1 MQGLSVVPV
10 EGRNGQLNPGVV
22 RVPQQELVDWALQQ
36 ARTKHKSVLLHSLS
50 VRSFL
55 LVGAASTA
63 AVAALVVP
71 KIMQHA

>member
-22 RVPQQELVDWALQQ
+22 RVPKQELVNWSLQQ
-36 ARTKHKSVLLHSLS
+36 ARTKHRSALLHSLT

-55 LVGAASTA
+55 LVGATSTA
-63 AVAALVVP
+63 AVAWLVVP